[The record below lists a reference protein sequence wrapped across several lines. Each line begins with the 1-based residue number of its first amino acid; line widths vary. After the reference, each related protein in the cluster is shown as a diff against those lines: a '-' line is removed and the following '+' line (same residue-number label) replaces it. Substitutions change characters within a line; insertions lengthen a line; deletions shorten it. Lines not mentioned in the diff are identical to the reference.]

1 MFMHVGDALRLR
13 GDTVMRNQVPHDR
26 VRDFEYQKQGLSSWR
41 ACAGDSVGKE
51 CVAFLKRAMM
61 ARQLAGEFR
70 SRWEYL
76 RASDLLAGLHRR
88 GASSELVVDVRR
100 CR

>member
-41 ACAGDSVGKE
+41 AWRCWFARLGGAVSS
-51 CVAFLKRAMM
+51 ALLLK
-61 ARQLAGEFR
+61 
-70 SRWEYL
+70 L
-76 RASDLLAGLHRR
+76 RRFVCR
-88 GASSELVVDVRR
+88 G
-100 CR
+100 